1 MVYKMKNQWKRVRS
15 IVFLAVLP
23 LVATAAASAHQWM
36 NDSNPIAV
44 DVKNQVSVGID
55 QLGSDRIHTVALNR
69 AGAIEG
75 RIASIDRDTKQSSG
89 LGALKIFFVR
99 DGKIAQETVT
109 AEDGTFTVQGV
120 AEGAYSFV
128 ATGKNGFAAYGV
140 QVVAHG
146 DSDNVNVMEA
156 AAVSPRLAVVKKIL
170 EQQLPLEVTTEI
182 LAVAGAG
189 LGEQVVGAN
198 RVRLI
203 DGKLSGHVVPLVGN
217 VEVVKGTYVHILKND
232 DQVAEVQADEHG
244 SFMVEDLEPGVYD
257 FVAAGSSGFAAVSFE
272 AVNQVAEAKSVV
284 GSDSEEVP
292 VSIAQDVVP
301 TDVPYVVTGYADS
314 LDVRLTG
321 GQDSGFISNQM
332 DYGTSNMGYV
342 DSAPIEYASE
352 SIGCGSAVGGSC
364 GSCGNFSGYSSC
376 NSCNSCG
383 SGGGGGA
390 ASGGRFF
397 GRGGG
402 LGRLLLLGG
411 IAGGIV
417 AIASDPKPVSPAS

>member
-15 IVFLAVLP
+15 VVFLAVLP

-36 NDSNPIAV
+36 NDSNPIAS

-75 RIASIDRDTKQSSG
+75 RIASIDRDTKQTSG
-89 LGALKIFFVR
+89 LGELKIFFVR

-109 AEDGTFTVQGV
+109 AEDGTFAVQGV

-146 DSDNVNVMEA
+146 NSDNVNVMEA

-182 LAVAGAG
+182 LAVAGQG

-198 RVRLI
+198 RVRLN

-272 AVNQVAEAKSVV
+272 AVNQDAEVKSTTEMVV

-301 TDVPYVVTGYADS
+301 TVVTGYTDS

-352 SIGCGSAVGGSC
+352 SIGCGSAAGGSC

-383 SGGGGGA
+383 GGSGGGAG
-390 ASGGRFF
+390 GGRFF